1 VHIKV
6 LGPIEVLRNNR
17 VIRLAGRGQRTLL
30 AALAL
35 EHGRVVTVDR
45 LIDILWG
52 AAPPASARTRIQA
65 HISAMRQAIGQPARS
80 GAGPLL
86 TVSAGYALS
95 DDGVES
101 DLTVFDT
108 LTASGWAA
116 SESGQHATAADLFAA
131 ALALW
136 RGPAFADV
144 TTPAIR
150 AAAGPV
156 DERRLLAVEA
166 KAEADLAVG
175 RCEAVVAELSGWLI
189 AQPLRER
196 LRALLMIGLYQLG
209 CRTDALNLYLEGRQA
224 MIAELGLEPSPQLR
238 DLHERILTGDRA
250 LHIMSDDRPLAG
262 VWSRRF
268 SALRARRR

>member
-1 VHIKV
+1 MHIKV
-6 LGPIEVLRNNR
+6 LGPIEVLRDGR

-52 AAPPASARTRIQA
+52 TAPPASARTRIQA
-65 HISAMRQAIGQPARS
+65 HISAMRQAMDQPTRS

-86 TVSAGYALS
+86 TASAGYALS
-95 DDGVES
+95 DDDVET
-101 DLTVFDT
+101 DLTVFGT
-108 LTASGWAA
+108 LTASGRTA
-116 SESGQHATAADLFAA
+116 SQSGQHATAADLFAA

-156 DERRLLAVEA
+156 EERRLLAVEA
-166 KAEADLAVG
+166 KAEADLVIG
-175 RCEAVVAELSGWLI
+175 RYDTVVAELSAWLI
-189 AQPLRER
+189 ALPLRER
-196 LRALLMIGLYQLG
+196 LRALLMTGLYRLG
-209 CRTDALNLYLEGRQA
+209 CRTDALNLYHEGRQA
-224 MIAELGLEPSPQLR
+224 MINELGLEPSPQLR
-238 DLHERILTGDRA
+238 DLHQRILTGDRA
-250 LHIMSDDRPLAG
+250 LQASCS
-262 VWSRRF
+262 SRTT
-268 SALRARRR
+268 AI

>member
-1 VHIKV
+1 MHIKV
-6 LGPIEVLRNNR
+6 LGPIEVLRDNR
-17 VIRLAGRGQRTLL
+17 LIRLAGRGQRTLL

-52 AAPPASARTRIQA
+52 AAPPASARTRIQV
-65 HISAMRQAIGQPARS
+65 HVSAMRQAIGQPARS

-86 TVSAGYALS
+86 TVFAGYALS
-95 DDGVES
+95 GDCAES

-108 LTASGWAA
+108 LTASGRAA
-116 SESGQHATAADLFAA
+116 SASGQHAAAADLFAA

-156 DERRLLAVEA
+156 EERRLLAVEA
-166 KAEADLAVG
+166 KAEADLAIG
-175 RCEAVVAELSGWLI
+175 RSETVVAELPGWLI

-196 LRALLMIGLYQLG
+196 LRALLMIGLCQLG

-250 LHIMSDDRPLAG
+250 LHVMSGDRPLAG
-262 VWSRRF
+262 GSSWPF